1 MEESKVLKVKT
12 NINLYEK
19 YRLNLLNYKEFMY
32 VLCKLK
38 QDRDRERRWCDRDRA
53 VSLHLIQISTI
64 FNLMN
69 KLKSIFLYTNFYL
82 LIS

>member
-1 MEESKVLKVKT
+1 MCYVNWDEIEMEKDGGMTE
-12 NINLYEK
+12 I
-19 YRLNLLNYKEFMY
+19 
-32 VLCKLK
+32 
-38 QDRDRERRWCDRDRA
+38 DRA
-53 VSLHLIQISTI
+53 VSLHPIQISTI